1 MNEKKLMT
9 LLMGAGC
16 LAIILGVLLLVL
28 GGMGHSDVEV
38 SYLGW
43 SVLGQ
48 AWFIM
53 ILLGFGL
60 IALDA
65 YINFAR

>member
-1 MNEKKLMT
+1 MYKKKLMT
-9 LLMGAGC
+9 LVMGAGC
-16 LAIILGVLLLVL
+16 LAIILGLLLLVM

-38 SYLGW
+38 RYLGW

-53 ILLGFGL
+53 ILVGFGL
-60 IALDA
+60 MALDA
-65 YINFAR
+65 YINFMR